1 MAKKYKLTVLAIVTI
16 AVISVL
22 IVTNQTLF
30 STAEKDQIDIADRG
44 GKVDAEEAA
53 DAEFKPTGDPY
64 AAFLEARQNE
74 KPIVLEFY
82 ARW

>member
-1 MAKKYKLTVLAIVTI
+1 MNRKYKLTVLAIVAL

-22 IVTNQTLF
+22 LISNQVIF
-30 STAEKDQIDIADRG
+30 SPSEEDQAGII
-44 GKVDAEEAA
+44 
-53 DAEFKPTGDPY
+53 DAEFTPTADPY
-64 AAFLEARQNE
+64 AAYLEARQAE